1 VEIRSGSVRL
11 RAGRA
16 LVSTLI
22 PVFATVWLAAAPAE
36 AASLSTQVATA
47 TQPMGNAAGTATN
60 AVAQCPSG
68 ATLVGGG
75 IEVGR
80 AADTAT
86 PANGL
91 KVNGTMPSDSGGNPV
106 TNGGTDPSFW
116 TAVGGF
122 GGQSEAGD
130 QVTSFAMCSTGGPA
144 HTTVVTASVSGVA
157 TQGNPPL
164 IATASCPSGT
174 SLVGGGALGTPPSEA
189 SFKPIASYPSNSAGV
204 ASANGDQNPTSW
216 SAYGS
221 AGAPNPATQVT
232 TAFAA
237 CSTDATV
244 QTQVARADSAG
255 PQAASTFTT
264 SAVACASGTLL
275 DGGVSADLNGAVPQ
289 QGVHLRGSYPS
300 DATGTPV
307 TNGALNPGSWSA
319 IVQAGGQATT
329 GTSVHVFALCGAGPQ
344 PVVSE
349 SHIAALLPLSA
360 AVLFG
365 GAILFRRRRGATPRR
380 DGR

>member
-1 VEIRSGSVRL
+1 L
-11 RAGRA
+11 KAGRA

-22 PVFATVWLAAAPAE
+22 PVCATVWLALPPAE

-68 ATLVGGG
+68 TTLIGGG

-86 PANGL
+86 PGNGL

-144 HTTVVTASVSGVA
+144 HTVVETGSVSGVA
-157 TQGNPPL
+157 AQGSPPL

-174 SLVGGGALGTPPSEA
+174 SLVGGGALGTPPSEP
-189 SFKPIASYPSNSAGV
+189 SFKPIASYLSNSAGV

-232 TAFAA
+232 TAFAV

-244 QTQVARADSAG
+244 QTQVARADLAG

-264 SAVACASGTLL
+264 STVACASGTLL
-275 DGGVSADLNGAVPQ
+275 DGGVSVDVGGATPQ

-300 DATGTPV
+300 DATGSPLG
-307 TNGALNPGSWSA
+307 NGALNPGSWGA
-319 IVQAGGQATT
+319 VVQAGGQATP
-329 GTSVHVFALCGAGPQ
+329 GTNVHTLALCVAGPQ
-344 PVVSE
+344 GVVPE

-360 AVLFG
+360 AVLL
-365 GAILFRRRRGATPRR
+365 GATFVVVRRRGAVSA
-380 DGR
+380 GN

>member
-1 VEIRSGSVRL
+1 MEFRVGSVTM
-11 RAGRA
+11 RASKA
-16 LVSTLI
+16 LVATLI
-22 PVFATVWLAAAPAE
+22 PVFAAVWLTAAPAE
-36 AASLSTQVATA
+36 AAGLSTQVATA
-47 TQPMGNAAGTATN
+47 SQPMGNTAGSATS
-60 AVAQCPSG
+60 ATTQCPSG
-68 ATLVGGG
+68 TTLVGGG

-80 AADTAT
+80 AADTNT
-86 PANGL
+86 PGNGL
-91 KVNGTMPSDSGGNPV
+91 KVNGTMPSDAGGNPV
-106 TNGGTDPSFW
+106 ASGATDPASW

-130 QVTSFAMCSTGGPA
+130 QVTSLAMCSTGGPA
-144 HTTVVTASVSGVA
+144 HTVVETASVSGVA

-164 IATASCPSGT
+164 IATANCPSGT

-189 SFKPIASYPSNSAGV
+189 SFKPIASYPSGSTGV

-232 TAFAA
+232 TAFAV

-275 DGGVSADLNGAVPQ
+275 DGGVSADLNGATPQ

-300 DATGTPV
+300 DASGSPLG
-307 TNGALNPGSWSA
+307 NGSLNPGSWGA
-319 IVQAGGQATT
+319 VVQAGGQSTP
-329 GTSVHVFALCGAGPQ
+329 GTNVHVFALCGAGPQ

-349 SHIAALLPLSA
+349 SRIALLLPLSA

-365 GAILFRRRRGATPRR
+365 GVFLVVRRRDHNAPTH
-380 DGR
+380 

>member
-1 VEIRSGSVRL
+1 
-11 RAGRA
+11 
-16 LVSTLI
+16 
-22 PVFATVWLAAAPAE
+22 
-36 AASLSTQVATA
+36 
-47 TQPMGNAAGTATN
+47 MGNAAGTATN

-68 ATLVGGG
+68 TTLIGGG

-86 PANGL
+86 PGNGL
-91 KVNGTMPSDSGGNPV
+91 KVNGTMPSDSGGDRV

-144 HTTVVTASVSGVA
+144 HTVVETGSVSGVA
-157 TQGNPPL
+157 AQGSPPL

-174 SLVGGGALGTPPSEA
+174 SLVGGGALGTPPSEP

-232 TAFAA
+232 TAFAV

-244 QTQVARADSAG
+244 QTQVARADLAG

-264 SAVACASGTLL
+264 STVACASGTLL
-275 DGGVSADLNGAVPQ
+275 EGGVSVDVGGATPQ

-300 DATGTPV
+300 DATGSPLG
-307 TNGALNPGSWSA
+307 NGALNPGSWGA
-319 IVQAGGQATT
+319 VVQAGGQATP
-329 GTSVHVFALCGAGPQ
+329 GTNVHTFALCVAGPQ
-344 PVVSE
+344 GVVPE

-365 GAILFRRRRGATPRR
+365 ATFVVVRRRGAVSA
-380 DGR
+380 GN